1 VLPGS
6 NAGGNIAIYEPLV
19 TSDILLIKMFYLCV
33 IKSLNSKG
41 YNHFNN

>member
-1 VLPGS
+1 MSQKSQNLDRDV
-6 NAGGNIAIYEPLV
+6 PLL
-19 TSDILLIKMFYLCV
+19 TSDILLIKIFYLCV